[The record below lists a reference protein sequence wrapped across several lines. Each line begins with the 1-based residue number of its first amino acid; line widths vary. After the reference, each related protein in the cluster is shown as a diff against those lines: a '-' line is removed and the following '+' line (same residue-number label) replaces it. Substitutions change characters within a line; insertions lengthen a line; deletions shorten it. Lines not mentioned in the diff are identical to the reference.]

1 MRKCTA
7 LIAVIILMSFGLG
20 GAQQEGQKL
29 FQKALAM
36 ERGEGNLEE
45 AISLYLQVTQEAKD
59 ESLAAKA
66 QLRIGICYEKLGKA
80 EAQKAYQVV
89 IEKYPGQTDLVAT
102 ARERMAVLAAE
113 EPTEP
118 SLVHLWSNDEDG
130 FFFEAQSL
138 SPDGSKLLGVDFTK
152 GQNVVYKD
160 LTTGK
165 LVNITSYDWYNADDG
180 FTYNP
185 VWSPDGKEVV
195 FNFRGNKDQTWEL
208 RVGDLAGQIRTVYRC
223 EREGEN
229 KIYPCGWFPK
239 GDAILAVHITDANVV
254 QLGVVSLQGGEFQLF
269 HEPGVPT
276 DVHFQP
282 DATRYFLAALS
293 PDGKRIA
300 FDLAEGDVKRL
311 YIMDIASK
319 RITQLSDTPASDF
332 QPLWSPDGRRLAFLS
347 DRLGSRALWAIPFG
361 KDGKPS
367 GLPRLV
373 RDSMYHAQLGSWT
386 PRGIFYTNWV
396 SMNDIYTLAVDSR
409 TGAPAGKPQQLD
421 FRPTGY
427 NSKPV
432 YSPDGRFLA
441 FTMKP
446 DVEPPM
452 RSIVVYP
459 VSGGEAR
466 SFRIPSKNHWVGLSD
481 LNWIPDS
488 SGISFRAE
496 TSSETPGYEAGAP
509 PYRLFKLDLETAEW
523 QTWDIGGTPRNHSE
537 WRGDSEAIFYTGA
550 ALNGRHAIIERDIQT
565 GEERVLTEQAGG
577 MMSCSRDYSRMAYW
591 RSGKLRIIDTS
602 TGEIIKDF
610 MDIDIAGYAAAAW
623 SPDGKYLLN
632 RNGPTC
638 AYKVISASDGTIKVY
653 DLSESLPEGTVMG
666 FDWSPAGDQLAFSF
680 RFSKFNSY
688 LITSVI
694 PEDKK

>member
-1 MRKCTA
+1 MKKATFV
-7 LIAVIILMSFGLG
+7 IAVIVLMSISLG
-20 GAQQEGQKL
+20 SAQQEGLQL

-45 AISLYLQVTQEAKD
+45 AIALYQKVTQAAKD
-59 ESLAAKA
+59 EALAAKA
-66 QLRIGICYEKLGKA
+66 QLRIGICYEKLGMT
-80 EAQKAYQVV
+80 EAQKAYQLV
-89 IEKYPGQTDLVAT
+89 IEKYPSQTEQVVE
-102 ARERMAVLAAE
+102 ARSRMAVLAAE
-113 EPTEP
+113 KPLEP

-130 FFFEAQSL
+130 FYFEAQSL
-138 SPDGSKLLGVDFTK
+138 SPDGSKLLGVNFTK

-160 LTTGK
+160 LSTGK

-185 VWSPDGKEVV
+185 VWSPDGRGVA
-195 FNFRGNKDQTWEL
+195 FNFRGNKDKTWEL
-208 RVGDLAGQIRTVYRC
+208 RVGDLAGKIRTVYRC

-229 KIYPCGWFPK
+229 KIDPCGWFPK
-239 GDAILAVHITDANVV
+239 GDAILAVHITQDNVV
-254 QLGVVSLQGGEFQLF
+254 QLGVVSLKGGDFELI

-282 DATRYFLAALS
+282 DATRFFLAALS

-347 DRLGSRALWAIPFG
+347 DRPGSRALWAIPVG

-367 GLPRLV
+367 GPPRLV
-373 RDSMYHAQLGSWT
+373 RDSMDHAQLGSWT

-396 SMNDIYTLAVDSR
+396 SMNDIYTLAVDPK
-409 TGAPAGKPQQLD
+409 TGAPTGRPQQLD
-421 FRPTGY
+421 FRPPGY
-427 NSKPV
+427 NGKPV

-441 FTMKP
+441 FAMKP
-446 DVEPPM
+446 DVEPPS

-459 VSGGEAR
+459 FSGGEAKI
-466 SFRIPSKNHWVGLSD
+466 FRIPSKNHWVALSD
-481 LNWIPDS
+481 LNWIPDG

-509 PYRLFKLDLETAEW
+509 PYRLFKLDLGGAEW
-523 QTWDIGGTPRNHSE
+523 QTWDIGGTPRNISE

-550 ALNGRHAIIERDIQT
+550 ALNGRRAIIERNIQT
-565 GEERVLTEQAGG
+565 GEERVLTDEAGG
-577 MMSCSRDYSRMAYW
+577 IMSCSRDYSRMAFS
-591 RSGKLRIIDTS
+591 RAKKLRIIDTT
-602 TGEIIKDF
+602 TGEILKEFADLEISGR
-610 MDIDIAGYAAAAW
+610 ASLSW
-623 SPDGKYLLN
+623 SPKGDYLLGLGGG
-632 RNGPTC
+632 RTYGVLSIT
-638 AYKVISASDGTIKVY
+638 DGAIQEY
-653 DLSESLPEGTVMG
+653 DLSEFLPEGTVMG
-666 FDWSPAGDQLAFSF
+666 FDWSPDGDQLAFSF
-680 RFSKFNSY
+680 EFGQFNSY
-688 LITSVI
+688 LITSI
-694 PEDKK
+694 NLEDEK